1 MNVEFLKLAEQELY
15 DTQSYYENQQEK
27 LGVLFK
33 ETIYKTLNRIVEFP
47 MIYKE
52 IKIDIRRC
60 VVHKFPYSI
69 LYSIET
75 DKILVIAIAN
85 QHRKPDY
92 WVGRI
97 NQSSS

>member
-52 IKIDIRRC
+52 IKIDI
-60 VVHKFPYSI
+60 
-69 LYSIET
+69 
-75 DKILVIAIAN
+75 
-85 QHRKPDY
+85 
-92 WVGRI
+92 
-97 NQSSS
+97 